1 MPKFTYSA
9 SKGIEQSSGQGFFVQ
24 DVPVSPSSE
33 EIADAN
39 SASDNEGLGVA
50 TFDTNGTA
58 ITLEDGVAVGQQ
70 KVIVITGVGGT
81 GNVYES
87 DGATPITGLDNTNL
101 ATGNVYIVVWTG
113 SAWKLLS

>member
-33 EIADAN
+33 TIATGN

-50 TFDTNGTA
+50 KFSADGTT
-58 ITLEDGVAVGQQ
+58 ITIEDGVAVGQQ
-70 KVIVITGVGGT
+70 KILVITTGGTPTVNDTSGAITGVSAVAHTTGDVLLIVWNGT
-81 GNVYES
+81 N
-87 DGATPITGLDNTNL
+87 
-101 ATGNVYIVVWTG
+101 
-113 SAWKLLS
+113 WKLLS

>member
-33 EIADAN
+33 AIADGNA
-39 SASDNEGLGVA
+39 ASDLQGLGVA
-50 TFDTNGTA
+50 TFSGDGDN

-70 KVIVITGVGGT
+70 KILIVTTG
-81 GNVYES
+81 GNTNSSFVDS
-87 DGATPITGLDNTNL
+87 QGSAIAGLDGAAFTLGE
-101 ATGNVYIVVWTG
+101 AYIVVWTG
-113 SAWKLLS
+113 STWKLLS

>member
-33 EIADAN
+33 AIATLN

-50 TFDTNGTA
+50 TFSSNATT
-58 ITLEDGVAVGQQ
+58 ITIEDGVAVGQQ
-70 KVIVITGVGGT
+70 KILVITEAGT
-81 GNVYES
+81 NTAIN
-87 DGATPITGLDNTNL
+87 DTTGEISNGTLSAAALSEGDVFL
-101 ATGNVYIVVWTG
+101 IVWNGTR
-113 SAWKLLS
+113 WKLLS